1 MAHSSIPGCILLAL
15 LNGAAALHL
24 EPRATAHSSQPLS
37 NAEDQLNA
45 HQVSLADA
53 STVSTVNSTVD
64 ADPVSAPHV
73 EPGATSNTIRTYK
86 LRLCNAYAWPE
97 AVEMSRVQEPKLV
110 EYPLAYKA
118 CHDYALPL
126 SAGDELQFKAGND
139 RIGTFEV
146 RSLPENPE
154 DLLMIVPHR
163 RDSDSQA
170 VVFESHV
177 FKQTGSAQVAVVD
190 VYKGQQLSPVIV
202 AEGTRHEVLP
212 YGSVVGL
219 APGAYDFLLGS
230 NDTSSNKTHRDA
242 EVKPNAAKAPA
253 KLNVVKDKNYVVLRV
268 GIGDT
273 SFPEELVAFPWSGAT
288 RGALQAVLLTALAVW
303 QLALA

>member
-1 MAHSSIPGCILLAL
+1 MSGCLLLAL
-15 LNGAAALHL
+15 LNGAASLHL
-24 EPRATAHSSQPLS
+24 EPTSSAHISQPLR
-37 NAEDQLNA
+37 NAQDQLNA
-45 HQVSLADA
+45 HEVSLADA
-53 STVSTVNSTVD
+53 STVSTTNATVD

-73 EPGATSNTIRTYK
+73 DPGSTSDVIRTFK
-86 LRLCNAYAWPE
+86 LRLCNAFAWPE
-97 AVEMSRVQEPKLV
+97 ALEMSRVQEPKLV

-126 SAGDELQFKAGND
+126 RAGDELQFKAGNE

-163 RDSDSQA
+163 RDSDSRA

-177 FKQTGSAQVAVVD
+177 FKEAGSAQVAVVD

-202 AEGTRHEVLP
+202 AEGQRHEVLP

-230 NDTSSNKTHRDA
+230 NDTSGNKSHRDA
-242 EVKPNAAKAPA
+242 EVKPNAAVAPA
-253 KLNVVKDKNYVVLRV
+253 KLNVLKDKNYVVLRV
-268 GIGDT
+268 GMGGS
-273 SFPEELVAFPWSGAT
+273 SFPEELVAFPWSGAG
-288 RGALQAVLLTALAVW
+288 RGALRAALLAALAVW

>member
-1 MAHSSIPGCILLAL
+1 MFGCILLAL

-24 EPRATAHSSQPLS
+24 EPTASAHGAEPLRS
-37 NAEDQLNA
+37 VQDQMNA
-45 HQVSLADA
+45 HQVSLVDA
-53 STVSTVNSTVD
+53 STVSTVNATAD

-73 EPGATSNTIRTYK
+73 EPGATSDNILTYK
-86 LRLCNAYAWPE
+86 LRLCNGFAWPE

-110 EYPLAYKA
+110 EYPLPYKA

-126 SAGDELQFKAGND
+126 RAGDELQFKAGND

-202 AEGTRHEVLP
+202 AEGQRHEVLP

-219 APGAYDFLLGS
+219 APGAYNFLLGS
-230 NDTSSNKTHRDA
+230 NDASSNKSHRDA

-253 KLNVVKDKNYVVLRV
+253 KLNILKDQNYVVLRV
-268 GIGDT
+268 GSGDT

-288 RGALQAVLLTALAVW
+288 RGSLQVVLLAALAVW

>member
-24 EPRATAHSSQPLS
+24 EPRTSAHSSQPLR

-53 STVSTVNSTVD
+53 STVSSVNATVD
-64 ADPVSAPHV
+64 ADPVSSPHV
-73 EPGATSNTIRTYK
+73 EPGATSSTIRTFK

-97 AVEMSRVQEPKLV
+97 PVEMSRVQEPKLV

-126 SAGDELQFKAGND
+126 SAGDELQFKAGSD

-146 RSLPENPE
+146 RSLPENPD

-163 RDSDSQA
+163 RDTDSQA

-177 FKQTGSAQVAVVD
+177 FKQSGSAQVAVVD

-202 AEGTRHEVLP
+202 AEGQRHEVLP

-219 APGAYDFLLGS
+219 APGAYDFMLGS
-230 NDTSSNKTHRDA
+230 NDTSSNTSHRNADI
-242 EVKPNAAKAPA
+242 KPNAKKAPA
-253 KLNVVKDKNYVVLRV
+253 KLNVLKDKNYVVLRM
-268 GIGDT
+268 GMGDT

-288 RGALQAVLLTALAVW
+288 RGALQAVLLASLAVW
-303 QLALA
+303 QLALV